1 MMLVPFIIVTAVFA
15 IAIFGGGRNAC
26 RELVRLEQA
35 LDAVRTEQL
44 RSPSEKLKL
53 EEETL
58 VEKVKD
64 HRLVHNSGLTTLK
77 CEPCERR

>member
-1 MMLVPFIIVTAVFA
+1 MLAPFIIVTAVFA

-26 RELVRLEQA
+26 KELVRLEQA

-44 RSPSEKLKL
+44 RSPSEKL

-64 HRLVHNSGLTTLK
+64 HRMVHNSGLTTSK
-77 CEPCERR
+77 CEPCDR